1 MNWFDIVILAIIA
14 VGAFMG
20 MRTGLIGAA
29 ITAIGGI
36 IGWLIA
42 GRVSDKVGGLF
53 GDSLSADTIV
63 TVITYII
70 IIAVALFIAR
80 VVARIVRPILTI
92 ATLGLSSMVD
102 KLGGLAL
109 GLLLGLAISAAFIV
123 IMARFAYNYELL
135 DGSLAAAAAAAAAAN
150 IPAEVRDA
158 LNSAGGL
165 TGEAAANLPAEVRD
179 AINSAEDLAKAAAA
193 AGIPDIQDVLN
204 STEALAAA
212 AAVKLPVVQ
221 NTREGV
227 ENALKASAI
236 VPVFINIADA
246 LPGDTLGFVPED
258 FRVPLGILDR
268 RIEAEKEKGN
278 SS

>member
-1 MNWFDIVILAIIA
+1 MNWFDIVIIAILA

-53 GDSLSADTIV
+53 GDSLSNDTIV
-63 TVITYII
+63 TVISYII
-70 IIAVALFIAR
+70 IIAIALFVAR
-80 VVARIVRPILTI
+80 IVARIVRPILSI

-109 GLLLGLAISAAFIV
+109 GLLLGLAISSAFIV
-123 IMARFAYNYELL
+123 VVARFAYNFELP
-135 DGSLAAAAAAAAAAN
+135 DEGVVGVAAS
-150 IPAEVRDA
+150 R
-158 LNSAGGL
+158 
-165 TGEAAANLPAEVRD
+165 
-179 AINSAEDLAKAAAA
+179 
-193 AGIPDIQDVLN
+193 IPDVQDTRDSV
-204 STEALAAA
+204 EGAL
-212 AAVKLPVVQ
+212 
-221 NTREGV
+221 T
-227 ENALKASAI
+227 ASAI
-236 VPVFINIADA
+236 VPVFINIANA

-258 FRVPLGILDR
+258 FRVSLEILDQT
-268 RIEAEKEKGN
+268 IEAEED